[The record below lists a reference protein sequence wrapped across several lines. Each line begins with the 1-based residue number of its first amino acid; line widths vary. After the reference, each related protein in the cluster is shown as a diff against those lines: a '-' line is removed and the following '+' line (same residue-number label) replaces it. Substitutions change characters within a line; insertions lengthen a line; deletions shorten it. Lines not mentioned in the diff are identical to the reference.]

1 MRAPLAAILLSGA
14 ALAASAQTLQGL
26 KVEPA
31 RAKVGEEVKV
41 TATFDI
47 SQGLNCNVRFEFG
60 DGEQRNVVI
69 NQIDDATMVLRHRYA
84 APGTYTV
91 NVLPRTAMPTLKCMG
106 DDMHA
111 TVAVAGGSAAAAA
124 PGKAAAPKPSCPG
137 GWTLDAKS
145 VNKKTGAYLCRAKPG
160 TAAPAER
167 LACPNGLGYYENLGK
182 GLLGCRE

>member
-1 MRAPLAAILLSGA
+1 MKAPLAAILLSGA

-31 RAKVGEEVKV
+31 LAKVGEEVKV
-41 TATFDI
+41 TATFEI

-60 DGEQRNVVI
+60 DGEQRNVAI

-84 APGTYTV
+84 AHGTYTV
-91 NVLPRTAMPTLKCMG
+91 NVLPRTAMPTLKCLG
-106 DDMHA
+106 DDLHA
-111 TVAVAGGSAAAAA
+111 TVTVGGGSASA
-124 PGKAAAPKPSCPG
+124 GKAAAPKPSCPA

-160 TAAPAER
+160 TAAPAQR
-167 LACPNGLGYYENLGK
+167 LACPAGLGYYENTGK